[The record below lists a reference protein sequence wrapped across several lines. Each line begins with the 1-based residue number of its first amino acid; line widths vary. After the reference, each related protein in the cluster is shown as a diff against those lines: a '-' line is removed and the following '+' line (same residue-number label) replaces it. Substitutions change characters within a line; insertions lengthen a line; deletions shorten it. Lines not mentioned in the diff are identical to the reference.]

1 MGAMTGYSSH
11 SPIPDISDVT
21 SPVEDENVA
30 AFKNPKKKSRSKQAR
45 DSQAIASTA
54 DGAAAPG
61 KSKKG
66 RKSTGPK
73 APAATATT
81 AGTKAQGQ
89 SNRRGKSTAPKA
101 PATTVGAEAQG
112 PSRQTES
119 GLKSDSETEAGDSSA
134 RKASTHHA
142 KMPTVVGA
150 EASEPSPS
158 TSETEAGTSSHLTE
172 SVGAVPRMPTKR
184 AVEFLVQQ
192 KPFSTGLQEANFIG
206 MKEEDKTKIYE
217 SQVELSKEKSK
228 EKSKDSWRICGEDA
242 HEIIALKQKR

>member
-21 SPVEDENVA
+21 SPVQDENVA
-30 AFKNPKKKSRSKQAR
+30 AFTRKRRNGKKRRTSAQQFR
-45 DSQAIASTA
+45 DSQAIRSTA
-54 DGAAAPG
+54 DGAAAP
-61 KSKKG
+61 S
-66 RKSTGPK
+66 
-73 APAATATT
+73 
-81 AGTKAQGQ
+81 Q
-89 SNRRGKSTAPKA
+89 SNRRRFSTAPNA

-112 PSRQTES
+112 PARQTES
-119 GLKSDSETEAGDSSA
+119 GVDSESEAGASSA
-134 RKASTHHA
+134 REASTSHA
-142 KMPTVVGA
+142 RMPTVVGA